1 MNNPKSELIK
11 TLELSVNYSLK
22 RINTLEK
29 NNFYRESSSLYQEF
43 KEWIEGDYVF
53 DRILFTKYIK

>member
-22 RINTLEK
+22 RINNLEK
-29 NNFYRESSSLYQEF
+29 NNLYGESSSLYQEF
-43 KEWIEGDYVF
+43 KEWIEGDYLI
-53 DRILFTKYIK
+53 DKILFTKYIK

>member
-11 TLELSVNYSLK
+11 TLEVSVNYSLK

>member
-1 MNNPKSELIK
+1 MNNPKCELIK

>member
-53 DRILFTKYIK
+53 DKILFTKYIK

>member
-11 TLELSVNYSLK
+11 TLELSVNCSLK

-53 DRILFTKYIK
+53 DKILFTKYIK

>member
-29 NNFYRESSSLYQEF
+29 NNFHRESSSLYQEF

>member
-53 DRILFTKYIK
+53 EKILFTKYIK

>member
-11 TLELSVNYSLK
+11 TLELTVNYSLK

>member
-11 TLELSVNYSLK
+11 TLEVSVNYSLK

-53 DRILFTKYIK
+53 DRILFTKYVK

>member
-22 RINTLEK
+22 RINNLEK
-29 NNFYRESSSLYQEF
+29 NNLYRDSSSLYQEF

-53 DRILFTKYIK
+53 DEILFTKYIK

>member
-11 TLELSVNYSLK
+11 TLELSINYSLK